1 MSDIDDIDFSN
12 GDFKLRVEGLRKF
25 SRDMNAAG
33 VDAQDIKDVMY
44 AAGLI
49 VARRATWLAPRRT
62 GKLANDMRVGKGKTK
77 ANVKVGGNKVP
88 YARFVYFGKYNE
100 SKGGLYQTA
109 NPFIYE
115 ALSQTRGEVLRT
127 IENGIEDI
135 LVRHDLK

>member
-1 MSDIDDIDFSN
+1 MAGIDDIDFSS
-12 GDFKLRVEGLRKF
+12 GGFTVRVEGLRKF

-33 VDAQDIKDVMY
+33 VDAEDIKDVMWT
-44 AAGLI
+44 AGNI

-62 GKLANDMRVGKGKTK
+62 GKLANNMRVGQAKTK
-77 ANVKVGGNKVP
+77 ATVKVGSAAVP
-88 YARFVYFGKYNE
+88 YARFVYFGRYNE
-100 SKGGLYQTA
+100 SKGGLYQTD

-127 IENGIEDI
+127 IEDGIEDI